1 MDEPRWVS
9 RRVADAI
16 HEDQLSEHGGL
27 AGIRDEG
34 AIESA
39 LARPRHQHAYA
50 GEDTNVGEDTDVA
63 ALAAAYGFGLCQG
76 HGYRDGN
83 KRTAFQVMYV
93 FLGLNGHR
101 LEAPEPEVVEVMMDV
116 AGGELDEEELAAW
129 IRAHTERH

>member
-9 RRVADAI
+9 RRVVDAI

-50 GEDTNVGEDTDVA
+50 GEETNIA
-63 ALAAAYGFGLCQG
+63 ALAAAYGFGLCTN

-93 FLGLNGHR
+93 FLGLNGHQF
-101 LEAPEPEVVEVMMDV
+101 EAPEPQVVEVMLDV
-116 AGGELDEEELAAW
+116 ARGELDEEKLAAW
-129 IRAHTERH
+129 IRAHTERS